1 MELGICVRDIAVR
14 DLMGLGRFA
23 EDHGFSEVYVPDG
36 ARGAQLDATGRLTGR
51 DAFCGLAALFATTTT
66 LRGAVGVAATPLYQ
80 PRTLALLAATLQE
93 ESGDRFSLGIGV
105 SHPEILARHGVD
117 YPKHPVAYMRGWI
130 DRLRQQSSGAAGSI
144 EEIEDLAF
152 GSPFP
157 VLLAALG
164 PRMVELGATH
174 ADGLVLNWLTPEHA
188 HTTVGAVHNAAKGK
202 PRPRTVLYLRLMPS
216 EAARHDAVNY
226 DALDN
231 YHRHFENQ
239 GLHTAED
246 IVQGTTLPL
255 EDAGA
260 ARARI
265 AEYRES
271 GLDLLCIYPHDLLGK
286 ERDAALSA
294 LLA

>member
-1 MELGICVRDIAVR
+1 
-14 DLMGLGRFA
+14 
-23 EDHGFSEVYVPDG
+23 
-36 ARGAQLDATGRLTGR
+36 
-51 DAFCGLAALFATTTT
+51 
-66 LRGAVGVAATPLYQ
+66 
-80 PRTLALLAATLQE
+80 
-93 ESGDRFSLGIGV
+93 
-105 SHPEILARHGVD
+105 
-117 YPKHPVAYMRGWI
+117 MRSWVE
-130 DRLRQQSSGAAGSI
+130 RLRQQTSDAAESI

-174 ADGLVLNWLTPEHA
+174 ADGVVLNWLTPEHA
-188 HTTVGAVHNAAKGK
+188 RATVRAVHTAAKDK
-202 PRPRTVLYLRLMPS
+202 SRPRTVLYLRLMPR

-255 EDAGA
+255 EDTGA

-271 GLDLLCIYPHDLLGK
+271 GLDLLCIYPHDLPEK
-286 ERDAALSA
+286 EREEALSA
-294 LLA
+294 LVG